1 MPEQPQLS
9 WAERI
14 AESKKNTFKPLDKE
28 TRYNFEVDKTEV
40 KESSTGKAPFIKVF
54 AKVIDGDRKNF
65 KVNFNTFPESANP
78 WSFLQLF
85 EACGYG
91 LQWLQDSNPNL
102 HEIASALVGR
112 PFSAEVVDGNQKRDD
127 GTFWPEYKNFNKIVA
142 NETAQASQAPQAATN
157 FGSAP
162 APTPAPAPQVQ
173 APTPQPQAPVDNS
186 GPWGDQKQNSGGGMS
201 NPFNDSF

>member
-14 AESKKNTFKPLDKE
+14 AESKKNTFKPLDTD
-28 TRYNFEVDKTEV
+28 TRYNFEIDKTEV
-40 KESSTGKAPFIKVF
+40 KESTTGKAPYIKVF
-54 AKVIDGDRKNF
+54 AKVIDGERKNY

-85 EACGYG
+85 EACGFG

-127 GTFWPEYKNFNKIVA
+127 GTFWPEYQKFSKPVA
-142 NETAQASQAPQAATN
+142 NEPVAPQAPAASN

-162 APTPAPAPQVQ
+162 APAPAPQAP
-173 APTPQPQAPVDNS
+173 APTPAPQPQEDAS
-186 GPWGDQKQNSGGGMS
+186 PWGTPAPQNGGGMS
-201 NPFNDSF
+201 NPFNDNF

>member
-14 AESKKNTFKPLDKE
+14 AESKKNTFKPLDID

-40 KESSTGKAPFIKVF
+40 KESSTGKAPYIKVF
-54 AKVIDGDRKNF
+54 AKILDGDRKNF

-85 EACGYG
+85 EACGFG
-91 LQWLQDSNPNL
+91 LQWLKDSNPNL
-102 HEIASALVGR
+102 HELASALVGR
-112 PFSAEVVDGNQKRDD
+112 PFSAEVVNGNQKRDD
-127 GTFWPEYKNFNKIVA
+127 GTFWPEYQKFAKIVA
-142 NETAQASQAPQAATN
+142 NETVQSTQAPQSNN

-162 APTPAPAPQVQ
+162 TPQPQVQ
-173 APTPQPQAPVDNS
+173 APTPQPQAQPQAPTTDA
-186 GPWGDQKQNSGGGMS
+186 GPWGGQNQNNSGGMS